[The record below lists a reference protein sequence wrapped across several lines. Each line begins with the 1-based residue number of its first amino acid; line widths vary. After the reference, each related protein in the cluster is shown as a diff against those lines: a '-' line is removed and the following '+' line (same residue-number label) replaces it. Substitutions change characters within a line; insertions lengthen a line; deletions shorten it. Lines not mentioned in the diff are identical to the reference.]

1 MLQNVKIECPN
12 CRWEP
17 DGGAYWQCT
26 CGHVWD
32 TFKTTAICPSCKKRW
47 KVTQCPKFS
56 SDGCGEV
63 HPHEDWYVIPIDQ
76 ELMVLKDES
85 LGLKNIY

>member
-1 MLQNVKIECPN
+1 MLENVKIECPN
-12 CRWEP
+12 CHWEP

-56 SDGCGEV
+56 SNGCGEV
-63 HPHEDWYVIPIDQ
+63 FLHEDWYVIPTD
-76 ELMVLKDES
+76 LES
-85 LGLKNIY
+85 MLLEKESFGI